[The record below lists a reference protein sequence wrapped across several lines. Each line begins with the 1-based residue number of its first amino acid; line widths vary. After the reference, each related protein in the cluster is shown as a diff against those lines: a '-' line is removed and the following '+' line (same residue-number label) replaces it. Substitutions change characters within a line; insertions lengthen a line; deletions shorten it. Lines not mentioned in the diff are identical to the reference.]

1 MWEGFTRRTRN
12 LCTVISRK
20 LRKAKH
26 RSTDGKFVPRLKGKR
41 LAGMKIETLSAIIR
55 LEKEIRE
62 QLALEQRRAEE
73 RLEEVLQDG
82 KEELAREEAR
92 LQQKMAAA
100 VTTARL
106 GDARKRADTI
116 VAEAV

>member
-1 MWEGFTRRTRN
+1 
-12 LCTVISRK
+12 
-20 LRKAKH
+20 
-26 RSTDGKFVPRLKGKR
+26 
-41 LAGMKIETLSAIIR
+41 MKIETLSAIIR

-116 VAEAV
+116 VAEAVARADRLACLDNESLKQLVLGELSRVVPGRKR